1 MGRGGERVVP
11 SQQRDEVKILRMMM
25 KEVSGDSIYRPRGNP
40 LPGKK
45 EKREERS
52 PMKTLK

>member
-1 MGRGGERVVP
+1 MVP